1 MLVDTQV
8 YCDLSA
14 APKITLTNF
23 KAVGANSVVGVTF
36 AAVNPVAGIENYRQ
50 LLFYVILIFIHYLR
64 YIHNINH

>member
-1 MLVDTQV
+1 M

-36 AAVNPVAGIENYRQ
+36 SAVNPVAGIDETQ
-50 LLFYVILIFIHYLR
+50 
-64 YIHNINH
+64 